1 MLGMWAVGHSSQNT
15 TPTPQMVTYF
25 PSGVVMLVFTS
36 QHLIHAYH
44 ITQSQCFTKFSKQLK
59 LLTNHLN
66 RFPIPCLRSKKTITQ
81 KTPVHPNVHC
91 STVYNS
97 QTRKQ
102 SKCLSTEERI
112 KKMYVYTKDKKTFSF
127 HCHFGRFISLLVSPL
142 SWIIIFF
149 PSSRDYSFS
158 HFLSFL
164 IFLFALKHEKE
175 LSTYPSF
182 TTFKTNI
189 SLFRWNM
196 GISCQGNVR
205 PRWGQMST
213 GSVSTKPPV
222 GRNTLP
228 QSWAQTLTWSP
239 NRNEKLGVRV
249 RVDTGRTSQ
258 AGQWLGLRAF
268 NVGLQFNPWW
278 GRQDPTCLRAQK
290 TKHKAKYLNKFNKDF
305 LKNGPH

>member
-112 KKMYVYTKDKKTFSF
+112 KKMYVYTMEYYSAIKWNEIGTFVETQVDLESV
-127 HCHFGRFISLLVSPL
+127 IQSEVSQ
-142 SWIIIFF
+142 
-149 PSSRDYSFS
+149 
-158 HFLSFL
+158 
-164 IFLFALKHEKE
+164 KEKNK
-175 LSTYPSF
+175 YC
-182 TTFKTNI
+182 I
-189 SLFRWNM
+189 
-196 GISCQGNVR
+196 
-205 PRWGQMST
+205 
-213 GSVSTKPPV
+213 
-222 GRNTLP
+222 
-228 QSWAQTLTWSP
+228 LTHIC
-239 NRNEKLGVRV
+239 RI
-249 RVDTGRTSQ
+249 
-258 AGQWLGLRAF
+258 
-268 NVGLQFNPWW
+268 
-278 GRQDPTCLRAQK
+278 
-290 TKHKAKYLNKFNKDF
+290 
-305 LKNGPH
+305 